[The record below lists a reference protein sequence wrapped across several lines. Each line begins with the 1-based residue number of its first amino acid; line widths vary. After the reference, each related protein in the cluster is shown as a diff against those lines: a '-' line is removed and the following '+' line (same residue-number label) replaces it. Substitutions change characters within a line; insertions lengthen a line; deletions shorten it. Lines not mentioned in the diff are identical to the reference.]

1 MQSAIPQLRSRAAG
15 GRANA
20 SSRTK
25 SLLATTRPGTAPA
38 QTIFSEDFL
47 FDPDDS
53 CPTPAKEPS
62 KPRPRSSVPRPST
75 DLQSSNNRITW
86 PVQIKVFSL
95 QDEDEARQKY
105 LEWTADQRRIRSKRS
120 SKPQIDSELEQK
132 YHQSVRRRQ
141 EIESFITPEI
151 IEEHQINDPIFAKRY
166 RQLQLAIR
174 AGRCPVYDLNDREI
188 HLTMTKSR
196 MERTRTAMIAAK
208 RSQMKDF
215 YRHQQRINDAKLSKR
230 VEHFLKRLTQFKQE
244 LNEDQ

>member
-15 GRANA
+15 GCGSA
-20 SSRTK
+20 SSRAK

-47 FDPDDS
+47 LDPDDS
-53 CPTPAKEPS
+53 PVTPT
-62 KPRPRSSVPRPST
+62 KPPPRLSLPRPST

-86 PVQIKVFSL
+86 PVQIKVFGL

-105 LEWTADQRRIRSKRS
+105 LEWTADQRRMRSKRS

-132 YHQSVRRRQ
+132 YRQSVRRRQ

-151 IEEHQINDPIFAKRY
+151 IEEHQINDPVFAKRY

-174 AGRCPVYDLNDREI
+174 AGRCPVYDINDREV

-215 YRHQQRINDAKLSKR
+215 YRHQQRMNDAKLSKR

-244 LNEDQ
+244 LNQENEDQ